1 MRVEVNCNNNRWVY
15 ECVKVLAKDNLFSNE
30 TRINIHGLELHLTNG
45 EIRYVICM
53 TLQNNRLLYNDSLG
67 KDWEKE
73 AMDSLLSKGF
83 YSTTDYS
90 KWSQVVSDY
99 DGMAN
104 MYGIPN

>member
-1 MRVEVNCNNNRWVY
+1 MKR
-15 ECVKVLAKDNLFSNE
+15 L
-30 TRINIHGLELHLTNG
+30 RILI
-45 EIRYVICM
+45 IICM
-53 TLQNNRLLYNDSLG
+53 MMLYLTAYGNMVTDEISFDKAL
-67 KDWEKE
+67 EQAQE
-73 AMDSLLSKGF
+73 VTDSLLSKGF